1 MPRLSAEKQK
11 DAARRAGRFRMPSA
25 LLWAFLAENDFEFRD
40 NGTPA
45 GVPLSHFHNR
55 FFCQTKRT
63 APGVTGTVLSVQD
76 QAVSSTLFLP
86 ASSFCLKRPLALKP
100 GMEVDSSWLDTLV
113 LGLV

>member
-1 MPRLSAEKQK
+1 MLIAFTTLPVKRRFGKIRRFSRIANYNKIPLIMPRAT
-11 DAARRAGRFRMPSA
+11 RRAFQIVLCPHIRK
-25 LLWAFLAENDFEFRD
+25 
-40 NGTPA
+40 
-45 GVPLSHFHNR
+45 
-55 FFCQTKRT
+55 KRT
-63 APGVTGTVLSVQD
+63 APGVTGTVLSVRD

>member
-1 MPRLSAEKQK
+1 MLIAFTTLPVKRRFGKIRRFSRIANYNKIPLKMPRAQAEGIPN
-11 DAARRAGRFRMPSA
+11 RS
-25 LLWAFLAENDFEFRD
+25 L
-40 NGTPA
+40 PA
-45 GVPLSHFHNR
+45 
-55 FFCQTKRT
+55 TKRT
-63 APGVTGTVLSVQD
+63 APGVTGTVLSVRD